1 MVSTD
6 VVRSVI
12 GIIGNVISFGLFLSP
27 TPTFYRIWKKGDV
40 EDFSPIPYLATVMN
54 CMLWVFYGFP
64 IVHPHSL
71 LVLTINGIGLVVE
84 LIYLCMYFTYSSKR
98 QKVKPS
104 LILLV
109 EMVLMA
115 IVVVVTL
122 LVFHTHEKRTLFV
135 GILCIIFGTCMY
147 ASPLSAMRLVIKT
160 KSVDYMPFYLSLA
173 SFLNGVCW
181 TIYALL
187 PFDINIVIPNGLGT
201 LFGAAQLVL
210 YGCYFRSTPKKG
222 KKAGGGDGGTA
233 CHEVELPTS
242 TTTRSSMGPVLAST
256 QEAVSINVGAP

>member
-1 MVSTD
+1 MVSRE

-12 GIIGNVISFGLFLSP
+12 GIIGNIISFGLFLSP

-40 EDFSPIPYLATVMN
+40 EDFSPIPYLATVLN
-54 CMLWVFYGFP
+54 CMLWVFYGLP
-64 IVHPHSL
+64 LVHPHSL

-84 LIYLCMYFTYSSKR
+84 LIYLSMYFTYSSKM

-109 EMVLMA
+109 EVVFMA

-122 LVFHTHEKRTLFV
+122 MAFQTHERRTLFV

-147 ASPLSAMRLVIKT
+147 ASPLSVMRLVIKT
-160 KSVDYMPFYLSLA
+160 KSVEYMPLSLSIA
-173 SFLNGVCW
+173 SFLNGICW

-187 PFDINIVIPNGLGT
+187 PFDINIVIPNGLGALLGT
-201 LFGAAQLVL
+201 VQLVL

-222 KKAGGGDGGTA
+222 MKTDGGTGGA
-233 CHEVELPTS
+233 ASHEVELPIS
-242 TTTRSSMGPVLAST
+242 TTRPSAGPRPIPPQDS
-256 QEAVSINVGAP
+256 VSINVGMP